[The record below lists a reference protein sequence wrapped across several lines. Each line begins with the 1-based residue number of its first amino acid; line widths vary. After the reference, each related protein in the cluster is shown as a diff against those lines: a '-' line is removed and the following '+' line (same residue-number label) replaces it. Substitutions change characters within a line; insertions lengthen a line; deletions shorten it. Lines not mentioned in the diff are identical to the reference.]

1 MSALREA
8 IRDTGLGRWQVVKA
22 VAAGT
27 MALGSAVG
35 LAAVAAWLIARA
47 AEMPSPAD
55 IALAAVIV
63 RFFGI
68 SRGLFRYLERLA
80 SHDAALRGVV
90 ILRERTY
97 AALAASGARTILGLR
112 RGDII
117 ARLGADLDAIGDAVV
132 RAIIPAWVA
141 LTVSALAVA
150 IVGYFS
156 IIAAAALALCLVLA
170 ALLPGILTARSA
182 RIAAERGATAEA
194 RVTAAVHSSLEAAPE
209 HRVWD
214 TSGAVRDELRA
225 ANLEAEHAADA
236 AAWPS
241 AWGAGLQSLASGAAL
256 VIGVGI
262 GVSAASAGNLSGP
275 GAAVVAL
282 TPLAAF
288 EAVGAVPTAMSQYF
302 RSRFAARR
310 LEAMI
315 GRDAATPATVD
326 TEPPRPRRQ
335 PTPTTAPA
343 ADAATG
349 SAETTAMTYHSMP
362 HHRMP
367 HHTKPAPAVLEI
379 TDLRAGWPA
388 ADGREASTPTRPVTL
403 LVEPGACVGIVGRSG
418 IGKTTLLLTL
428 AGALEP
434 VSGAISIG
442 GKRVGESDT
451 GTVIAMTAEDAH
463 VFGTSVLEN
472 LRVARGDVT
481 PEEADRALATV
492 GLTGWVAGLPAGLD
506 TVLGSGG
513 DSISGGERRR
523 LLLARVL
530 VTPAPIHLIDEPGEH
545 LDRAGRIALRAVLD
559 TMRVDGRT
567 VVLVTH
573 DLDLLDLTNQ
583 VVNLD
588 D

>member
-1 MSALREA
+1 MSDLKEA
-8 IRDTGLGRWQVVKA
+8 IRDTGLRRWQVVKA
-22 VAAGT
+22 VSAGT

-35 LAAVAAWLIARA
+35 LAAVAAWLIAKA

-90 ILRERTY
+90 TLRERTY
-97 AALAASGARTILGLR
+97 AALAASGSRTILGLR
-112 RGDII
+112 RGDIL

-156 IIAAAALALCLVLA
+156 LLAAAALAVCLVLA
-170 ALLPGILTARSA
+170 ALLPGMLTARAS
-182 RIAAERGATAEA
+182 RIAAERGGAAQAE
-194 RVTAAVHSSLEAAPE
+194 VSAAVHSSLDSASE

-214 TSGAVRDELRA
+214 TTGAVRDELHA
-225 ANLEAEHAADA
+225 ANREAEAAADA
-236 AAWPS
+236 AAGPS
-241 AWGAGLQSLASGAAL
+241 AWAAGLQSLASGAAL
-256 VIGVGI
+256 VLAVGI
-262 GVSAASAGNLSGP
+262 GITAATAGNLSGP

-288 EAVGAVPTAMSQYF
+288 EAVGAIPTAMSQYF

-310 LEAMI
+310 VRAMT
-315 GRDAATPATVD
+315 GQVAGSQAATPASS
-326 TEPPRPRRQ
+326 TEAALAPS
-335 PTPTTAPA
+335 TAP
-343 ADAATG
+343 
-349 SAETTAMTYHSMP
+349 
-362 HHRMP
+362 R
-367 HHTKPAPAVLEI
+367 LEI
-379 TDLRAGWPA
+379 QALRAGWPA
-388 ADGREASTPTRPVTL
+388 TEDGEASAPTRPVSVR
-403 LVEPGACVGIVGRSG
+403 VEPGASLGLIGRSG
-418 IGKTTLLLTL
+418 IGKTTMLLTI
-428 AGALEP
+428 AGALDP
-434 VSGAISIG
+434 V
-442 GKRVGESDT
+442 E
-451 GTVIAMTAEDAH
+451 GTVTLDGLPVTEEATGHTVAMTAEDAH

-481 PEEADRALATV
+481 LDEATEALDTV
-492 GLTGWVAGLPAGLD
+492 GLRAWVAGLPAGLD

-545 LDRAGRIALRAVLD
+545 LDAAGRDALRAVLD
-559 TMRVDGRT
+559 TMRRRGRT
-567 VVLVTH
+567 VVIVTH
-573 DLDLLDLTNQ
+573 DVSLLDRADQ

-588 D
+588 ER